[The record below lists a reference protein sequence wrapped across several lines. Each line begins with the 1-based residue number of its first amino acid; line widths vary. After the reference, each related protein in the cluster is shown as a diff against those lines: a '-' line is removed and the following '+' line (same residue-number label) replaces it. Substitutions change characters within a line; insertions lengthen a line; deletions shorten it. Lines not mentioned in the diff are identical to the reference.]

1 MVDMK
6 LVYIKSLKLIK
17 EKNVKTEAEYKK
29 LMCSNL
35 ILSLETLKYMS
46 QMKFQDI
53 VKMIEEVEE
62 EVE

>member
-17 EKNVKTEAEYKK
+17 EKNIKTEAEYKK

-46 QMKFQDI
+46 NMKFQDI

>member
-17 EKNVKTEAEYKK
+17 EKNIKTEAEYKK
-29 LMCSNL
+29 LMRSNL

-53 VKMIEEVEE
+53 VKSVEEE

>member
-17 EKNVKTEAEYKK
+17 EKNIKTEAEYKK

>member
-17 EKNVKTEAEYKK
+17 EKNIKTEAEYKK

-46 QMKFQDI
+46 NMKFQDI
-53 VKMIEEVEE
+53 VKMVEETEKEVE
-62 EVE
+62 